1 MDLSTGLP
9 FWLVKNGLPY
19 DYPQLAKNINCDVV
33 ILGGG
38 ITAAINAF
46 ILIEANI
53 PCVLI
58 EKRSIGLGSTIATTA
73 LLQYQIDT
81 PLSQLIELR
90 GEEHA
95 RKAYLLCAET
105 IETLAKISKK
115 VGYNDFERKSSL
127 YFASYKKDVDMLK
140 KEYALHKS
148 LGLHIKYWDENK
160 VKEKMGFSAPA
171 ALFSDHSAQIDAYK
185 LCHLIFQYCIK
196 KGLKVYDRSEM
207 VDIKHSKSGVTLKS
221 IQGHKVNCKKLIY
234 ATGFEV
240 VDLIDKKIVQLL
252 STWAI
257 VSQQIEHKK
266 EFWHQNCLIWESK
279 EAYLYIRT
287 TADNRIML
295 GGRDEETNNPKVRQ
309 DKLELKTQQL
319 ADDFVKLFP
328 KLRFRPEFSWAGTFG
343 VTKDGLPYIGHYEP
357 KPNGLFSLGFGGN
370 GITFSVIAAEII
382 RDILLEK
389 ANPNEAIFALDR

>member
-1 MDLSTGLP
+1 MDLTSGLP

-19 DYPQLAKNINCDVV
+19 DYPQLDKNINCDVA

-46 ILIEANI
+46 ILVEAGI

-73 LLQYQIDT
+73 LLQYQVDT
-81 PLSQLIELR
+81 PLSKLIELR

-105 IETLAKISKK
+105 IGTLANISKK
-115 VGYNDFERKSSL
+115 VGYRDFERKPSL
-127 YFASYKKDVDMLK
+127 YFASYKKDVGLLK

-148 LGLHIKYWDENK
+148 LGLDINYWDEDK

-171 ALFSDHSAQIDAYK
+171 ALYSDHSAQIDAYK

-207 VDIKHSKSGVTLKS
+207 VDIKHSKSGVVLKS
-221 IQGHKVNCKKLIY
+221 IQGHKVNCKKLVY

-240 VDLIDKKIVQLL
+240 VDLIDKKIVKLM

-257 VSQQIEHKK
+257 VSQQIEHKA
-266 EFWHQNCLIWESK
+266 EFWHKNCLIWESK
-279 EAYLYIRT
+279 EDYLYIRT

-295 GGRDEETNNPKVRQ
+295 GGRDEETNSPKIRI
-309 DKLELKTQQL
+309 DKLALKSKQL
-319 ADDFVKLFP
+319 ADDFAKLFP
-328 KLRFRPEFSWAGTFG
+328 KLRFQPEFSWAGTFG
-343 VTKDGLPYIGHYEP
+343 VTKDGLPFIGHYGP

-370 GITFSVIAAEII
+370 GITFSVIAAEIV

-389 ANPNEAIFALDR
+389 SNPNEAIFAFDR

>member
-1 MDLSTGLP
+1 LI
-9 FWLVKNGLPY
+9 KNGLPY
-19 DYPQLAKNINCDVV
+19 DYPQLDKNINCDVI

-46 ILIEANI
+46 ILIEAGI

-58 EKRSIGLGSTIATTA
+58 EKRSIGLGSTSATTA
-73 LLQYQIDT
+73 LLQYQIDK
-81 PLSQLIELR
+81 PLSELIELR
-90 GEEHA
+90 GEKQA
-95 RKAYLLCAET
+95 RKAYSLCAGT
-105 IETLAKISKK
+105 IDTLAKISKK
-115 VGYNDFERKSSL
+115 VGYTDFERKKSL
-127 YFASYKKDVDMLK
+127 YFASWKKDIGLLK
-140 KEYALHKS
+140 KEYELHKS
-148 LGLHIKYWDENK
+148 LGLNIKYWDEKK

-171 ALFSDHSAQIDAYK
+171 ALYSDHSAQIDAYK
-185 LCHLIFQYCIK
+185 LCHHILQYCMK

-207 VDIKHSKSGVTLKS
+207 LDIKHSKSGVTMKS
-221 IQGHKVNCKKLIY
+221 VQGQKVFCKKLIY

-240 VDLIDKKIVQLL
+240 VDLIDKKIVQLM

-257 VSQQIEHKK
+257 VSPHIEHKT

-279 EAYLYIRT
+279 EDYLYIRT

-295 GGRDEETNNPKVRQ
+295 GGRDEETNNPKIRI
-309 DKLELKTQQL
+309 DKLDLKTKQL
-319 ADDFVKLFP
+319 ADDFANLFP
-328 KLRFRPEFSWAGTFG
+328 KLRFQPEFSWAGTFG
-343 VTKDGLPYIGHYEP
+343 ATKDGLPYIGHYEP

-382 RDILLEK
+382 RDILLKK

>member
-1 MDLSTGLP
+1 MDLTTGLP

-19 DYPQLAKNINCDVV
+19 DYPQLDKNINCDVV

-46 ILIEANI
+46 ILVEAGI

-81 PLSQLIELR
+81 PLSKLIELR

-95 RKAYLLCAET
+95 KKAYLLCAET
-105 IETLAKISKK
+105 IGTLANISKK
-115 VGYNDFERKSSL
+115 VGYHDFERKPSL
-127 YFASYKKDVDMLK
+127 YFASYKKHVGLLK

-148 LGLHIKYWDENK
+148 LGLNINYWDENK
-160 VKEKMGFSAPA
+160 IKEKMGFSAPA
-171 ALFSDHSAQIDAYK
+171 ALYSDHSAQIDAYK
-185 LCHLIFQYCIK
+185 FCHLILQYCLS

-207 VDIKHSKSGVTLKS
+207 VDIKHSNSGVVLKS
-221 IQGHKVNCKKLIY
+221 IQGHKVNCKKLVY

-240 VDLIDKKIVQLL
+240 VDLIDKKIVQLM

-257 VSQQIEHKK
+257 VSQQIGHKK
-266 EFWHQNCLIWESK
+266 EFWRKNCLIWESK

-287 TADNRIML
+287 TVDNRIML
-295 GGRDEETNNPKVRQ
+295 GGRDEATNNPKVRI
-309 DKLELKTQQL
+309 DKLELKTKQL
-319 ADDFVKLFP
+319 GDDFAKLFP
-328 KLRFRPEFSWAGTFG
+328 KLSFRPEFSWAGTFG
-343 VTKDGLPYIGHYEP
+343 VTKDGLPFIGHYGP

-389 ANPNEAIFALDR
+389 PNPNEAIFAFDR

>member
-19 DYPQLAKNINCDVV
+19 DYPQLDNNINCEVI

-46 ILIEANI
+46 ILIEAGI

-81 PLSQLIELR
+81 PLSTLIELR
-90 GEEHA
+90 GERHA
-95 RKAYLLCAET
+95 KKAYCLCAES
-105 IETLAKISKK
+105 IDTLAKISKK
-115 VGYNDFERKSSL
+115 VGYDDFERKSSL
-127 YFASYKKDVDMLK
+127 YFASYKKDVAMLK
-140 KEYALHKS
+140 KEYELHTS
-148 LGLHIKYWDENK
+148 LGLDIQYWDENT

-171 ALFSDHSAQIDAYK
+171 ALYSNHSAQIDAYK

-196 KGLKVYDRSEM
+196 KGLKIYDRSEI
-207 VDIKHSKSGVTLKS
+207 VDIQHSKNGVALKS
-221 IQGHKVNCKKLIY
+221 IQGHKLKCNKLIY

-240 VDLIDKKIVQLL
+240 VNLIDKNIVQLQ

-257 VSQQIEHKK
+257 VSQQIEHQK
-266 EFWHQNCLIWESK
+266 EFWYQNCLIWESK
-279 EAYLYIRT
+279 EAYLYLRT
-287 TADNRIML
+287 TADKRIML
-295 GGRDEETNNPKVRQ
+295 GGRDEETNNPKIRQ
-309 DKLELKTQQL
+309 AKLALKTRQL
-319 ADDFVKLFP
+319 ADDFAKLFP
-328 KLRFRPEFSWAGTFG
+328 KLRFQPEFSWSGTFG
-343 VTKDGLPYIGHYEP
+343 VTKDGLPYIGHYAP

-382 RDILLEK
+382 RDILFKK
-389 ANPNEAIFALDR
+389 ANPNEAIFAFDR